1 MRGEYQAC
9 MGEPSLLV
17 FSGRYLEGLRL
28 TTTDVPGYVATN
40 PFRDDVLPSTT
51 IATVATIETIE
62 TIDSPKSTIETI

>member
-1 MRGEYQAC
+1 
-9 MGEPSLLV
+9 MGSTKHAWVNRRTLLV

-51 IATVATIETIE
+51 MATVATIQTIE

>member
-1 MRGEYQAC
+1 